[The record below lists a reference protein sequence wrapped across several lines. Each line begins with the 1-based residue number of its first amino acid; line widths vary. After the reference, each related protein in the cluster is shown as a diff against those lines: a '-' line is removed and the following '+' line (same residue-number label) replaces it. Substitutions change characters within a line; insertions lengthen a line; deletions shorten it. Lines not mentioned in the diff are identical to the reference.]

1 MALEELLG
9 ETGLGLVEFPSEGL
23 RGVRGI
29 NFSNISFIEKEMLAA
44 NIAEFAIS
52 LQARPGEQGP
62 YRVDAVMATYIS
74 HKSNTLTYTCA
85 SSPLNQP
92 RPSNAEYAFLFV
104 SDCWKLREILNEE
117 PLRLLATAPNQVLQK
132 MTQSGW
138 QFLPGVSSAQAPA
151 AETLFLWSAK
161 AVLLTEPTDDDRG
174 LREKLRRIAGLLGLT
189 ERTLSRMG
197 EMSG

>member
-9 ETGLGLVEFPSEGL
+9 RTGLGLIEFPSEGL
-23 RGVRGI
+23 RGVP
-29 NFSNISFIEKEMLAA
+29 NFSNISFIEEEMLVA

-62 YRVDAVMATYIS
+62 YRVDAAMAAYIS
-74 HKSNTLTYTCA
+74 HKSNTLSYTCA

-104 SDCWKLREILNEE
+104 SDCWKLREILEEE
-117 PLRLLATAPNQVLQK
+117 PLRLLATSPNQVLQK

-138 QFLPGVSSAQAPA
+138 RFLPGVSSAQAPA

-161 AVLLTEPTDDDRG
+161 AVLLTEPTDDDRA
-174 LREKLRRIAGLLGLT
+174 LLQKLRRIAGLLGLT
-189 ERTLSRMG
+189 ERTLSRMS